1 MLVFV
6 NLFWSDIKNVHI
18 LNIFCILCFVSA
30 KMPYVLISHLN
41 ITNAFWKV
49 PVFNSHSNID
59 ILSSALTCSEPF
71 WQNNQFFHTG
81 YFRANILI
89 LRPIA
94 NSQELIV
101 PPRALE
107 RDVCVFSSGSCT
119 AVSVLPGSD
128 RHRHVPTQQQ
138 QPFPQLPSKSS
149 AWVPVQG
156 PHCVFVHRW
165 PTAVP
170 LHKGYKPNYTIRY

>member
-1 MLVFV
+1 
-6 NLFWSDIKNVHI
+6 
-18 LNIFCILCFVSA
+18 
-30 KMPYVLISHLN
+30 MPYVLISHRY
-41 ITNAFWKV
+41 ITNTFWKV
-49 PVFNSHSNID
+49 PVFNSHWNID
-59 ILSSALTCSEPF
+59 ILFSALTYSEQL
-71 WQNNQFFHTG
+71 WQNISCFFHIG

-89 LRPIA
+89 LRPTA

-128 RHRHVPTQQQ
+128 RHRHVPSQQQ

-149 AWVPVQG
+149 AWVPGQG
-156 PHCVFVHRW
+156 PHSVFVHRW
-165 PTAVP
+165 PPAVP
-170 LHKGYKPNYTIRY
+170 LHKGYKPNYTVRYSKVFNYICYFLS